1 MRPTWSGV
9 DAQGAEELIN
19 SHGEAMQRWF
29 EVDAIFAA
37 QRVRRLPAVE
47 AHDRSINRIDDQ
59 RQTHAMLDVPDAT
72 SQDCID
78 ALLWRDDLDRCV
90 GWLLE
95 DVGDFAISCSG
106 DASPAEGRH
115 VGNVSSTSKD
125 DAQLGKCHGHPV
137 RL

>member
-9 DAQGAEELIN
+9 DAQRAEELVN
-19 SHGEAMQRWF
+19 SHGEAKQRWF

-47 AHDRSINRIDDQ
+47 AHDRSIDRIHDQ
-59 RQTHAMLDVPDAT
+59 REPNAMLDVPDAT

-95 DVGDFAISCSG
+95 DVGDFAIISSW
-106 DASPAEGRH
+106 DPIPAKHGH
-115 VGNVSSTSKD
+115 VGNI
-125 DAQLGKCHGHPV
+125 G
-137 RL
+137 